1 MPSIK
6 EKLEKSKY
14 LLPYLR
20 NVWFFA
26 SVGLVLSTLLLLG
39 SVRLSTLFKDQGMFS
54 VRVAE
59 ASFSTNL
66 SGKMGAY
73 VGSKTGKS
81 YYFPWCGVANR
92 IKDAN
97 LVWFTN
103 RTEAEAKGYKLA
115 SNCHGLK

>member
-6 EKLEKSKY
+6 EKPEKSKY
-14 LLPYLR
+14 LARCLKNTRLF
-20 NVWFFA
+20 VAVCAFLAGVIIFG
-26 SVGLVLSTLLLLG
+26 SIELLMAFDG
-39 SVRLSTLFKDQGMFS
+39 QSAG

-59 ASFSTNL
+59 DLFEVNL

-81 YYFPWCGVANR
+81 YYFPWCGTVNR

-97 LVWFTN
+97 LVWFPN
-103 RTEAEAKGYKLA
+103 RAVAEAKGYNPA
-115 SNCHGLK
+115 SNCRGLK